1 MPSIV
6 FCLFIFIVMIVFII
20 SPSKSYSAT
29 EKRMLVEKPSI
40 NMKNVFN
47 GEYGENFEE
56 YLSDHIP
63 FRNFFTGV
71 NAYYKL
77 FLGQNN
83 ANGVYLCNNGYIIGE
98 PLKYDSQLEVNTA
111 KIVKFAEFF
120 KENFDIS
127 TVVTVVPSTG
137 YIMEDSLPS
146 NHKSYN
152 DGEFLKYIK
161 DELGNSAKFV
171 DLTDTFKNNINN
183 TDIYYKTDHHWTSAG
198 TYLAYCDLA
207 PYLNIKATDRN
218 NFKIETYND
227 FYGTTY
233 GKGCYWLQNPDTI
246 ELWVNKK
253 HNDNTIS
260 VNIPENGISVNN
272 SVFFRENLKG
282 DDKYTVFID
291 GNHSYTKIIN
301 NDVKDG
307 ALLVV
312 RDSFA
317 HSMAQFLCDNYHEI
331 ILVDLRYYK
340 SSIIDIVKEIQNED
354 NLTVSN
360 ILILYGMEDM
370 VTDTDISSIIT
381 NSQIKNW
388 QSELV

>member
-1 MPSIV
+1 MIILKKSDINFKNIKKYMPSIV

-29 EKRMLVEKPSI
+29 EKRMLAEKPSI

-161 DELGNSAKFV
+161 DSGYIACLYGSSSPLTNIWDMSNFEDYDTWVAHYETSKPSYKGKYEMWQYTSNGKINGIKGRV
-171 DLTDTFKNNINN
+171 DLNVAYFK
-183 TDIYYKTDHHWTSAG
+183 Y
-198 TYLAYCDLA
+198 
-207 PYLNIKATDRN
+207 
-218 NFKIETYND
+218 
-227 FYGTTY
+227 
-233 GKGCYWLQNPDTI
+233 
-246 ELWVNKK
+246 V
-253 HNDNTIS
+253 
-260 VNIPENGISVNN
+260 
-272 SVFFRENLKG
+272 
-282 DDKYTVFID
+282 
-291 GNHSYTKIIN
+291 
-301 NDVKDG
+301 
-307 ALLVV
+307 
-312 RDSFA
+312 
-317 HSMAQFLCDNYHEI
+317 
-331 ILVDLRYYK
+331 
-340 SSIIDIVKEIQNED
+340 
-354 NLTVSN
+354 
-360 ILILYGMEDM
+360 
-370 VTDTDISSIIT
+370 
-381 NSQIKNW
+381 
-388 QSELV
+388 